1 MRGITMKI
9 VLRIGGSII
18 GFPLNPF
25 ILKSYAEQISKLKE
39 EGHTFVIVVGGG
51 PLSRKY
57 VEVAEALGLSDEDK
71 DHLAILV
78 SRLNAELLV
87 KKLKGIAPNVVSSS
101 ISQLTRLLRVS
112 SITVMGGLKPGM
124 TTDSVA
130 AMVAKAIKADLLVKA
145 TDQEGVYT
153 KDPKVY
159 PEAKKI
165 DSLTFDELS
174 NMSKARHK
182 PGMHSILDPKAVRI
196 LRDSGIKTIIL
207 NGFKPEGIGL
217 AIRGERIGTIISNE
231 KVQKNG

>member
-1 MRGITMKI
+1 
-9 VLRIGGSII
+9 
-18 GFPLNPF
+18 
-25 ILKSYAEQISKLKE
+25 
-39 EGHTFVIVVGGG
+39 
-51 PLSRKY
+51 
-57 VEVAEALGLSDEDK
+57 
-71 DHLAILV
+71 
-78 SRLNAELLV
+78 
-87 KKLKGIAPNVVSSS
+87 
-101 ISQLTRLLRVS
+101 
-112 SITVMGGLKPGM
+112 MGGLKPGM